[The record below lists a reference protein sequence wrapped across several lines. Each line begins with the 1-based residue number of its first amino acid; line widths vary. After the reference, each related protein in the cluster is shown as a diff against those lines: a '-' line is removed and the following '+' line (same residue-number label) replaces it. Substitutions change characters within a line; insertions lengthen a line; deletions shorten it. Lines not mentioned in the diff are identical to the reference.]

1 MNFGNQNPA
10 ECLIPQSG
18 VLNLYEMKAY
28 LVIEGE
34 HYESSGI
41 VKAFFDKIKAI
52 EFMNKYVE
60 DENVKRQPND
70 RFRYKLADDGFSWD
84 NPIGYIKIQ
93 EIDIE

>member
-1 MNFGNQNPA
+1 
-10 ECLIPQSG
+10 
-18 VLNLYEMKAY
+18 MKAY

-41 VKAFFDKIKAI
+41 VKAFSDKIKAI
-52 EFMNKYVE
+52 EFMNKIAE
-60 DENVKRQPND
+60 EKNKEMEPND

-93 EIDIE
+93 EIEIE